1 MSRLEPPIT
10 PLTEPFWE
18 GTRRRELLAQRCT
31 ACDRFI
37 WYPRHACPGCLGA
50 AMEWVALSGAGSIYT
65 FNVMRKPGNP
75 MMAAAV
81 PYIVALVDLDEGVRM
96 TTNIVGDDLDD
107 LRCDQR
113 VEVDWSIE
121 LGDGRRLPTFRPAA
135 R

>member
-1 MSRLEPPIT
+1 
-10 PLTEPFWE
+10 
-18 GTRRRELLAQRCT
+18 
-31 ACDRFI
+31 
-37 WYPRHACPGCLGA
+37 
-50 AMEWVALSGAGSIYT
+50 
-65 FNVMRKPGNP
+65 

-121 LGDGRRLPTFRPAA
+121 LGRSAGSIGAPTSN
-135 R
+135 